1 MRYRML
7 FRTILIVNKM
17 FQASPALV
25 KNQIPPEQA

>member
-1 MRYRML
+1 ML

-17 FQASPALV
+17 SQVSPALV

>member
-1 MRYRML
+1 ML

-17 FQASPALV
+17 SQASPALV